1 MKISQLHVKSQ
12 AFSSFYLKTV
22 EKVKI
27 ASLLN
32 HMHNESNDSFKE
44 PLNCFD
50 YHHSFVNFTTKGL
63 DTNFT
68 FRERSSNEKTKLNE
82 TLNIKNTCQNT
93 IFWQR
98 SFNKRLASLSV
109 IY

>member
-32 HMHNESNDSFKE
+32 HIHNESNDSFKE
-44 PLNCFD
+44 PLNYFD

-63 DTNFT
+63 HTNFT

-82 TLNIKNTCQNT
+82 TLNLKILAK
-93 IFWQR
+93 ILVFLQR
-98 SFNKRLASLSV
+98 SFN
-109 IY
+109 

>member
-32 HMHNESNDSFKE
+32 HIHNESNDSFKE
-44 PLNCFD
+44 PLNYFN

-63 DTNFT
+63 HTNFT

-93 IFWQR
+93 SI
-98 SFNKRLASLSV
+98 LAK
-109 IY
+109 II